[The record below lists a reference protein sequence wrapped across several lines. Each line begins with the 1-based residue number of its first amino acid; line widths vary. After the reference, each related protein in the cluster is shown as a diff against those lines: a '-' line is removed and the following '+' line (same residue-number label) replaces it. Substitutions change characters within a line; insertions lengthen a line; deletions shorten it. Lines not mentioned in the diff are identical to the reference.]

1 MTKEK
6 VSKDA
11 KFESAE
17 VNFPPVEESSRLL
30 IACRPSDYMASEI
43 ARAVEDADA
52 RLLNLNVTAIDCD
65 GLTVT
70 ALRVARR
77 DPQPVARSLER
88 YGYTIVECTAAH
100 ADDDTLRDRYN
111 ELMHILSI

>member
-52 RLLNLNVTAIDCD
+52 RLLNLNVTAIDID

-88 YGYTIVECTAAH
+88 YGYTIVECSAPH
-100 ADDDTLRDRYN
+100 ADDDTLRARYD
-111 ELMHILSI
+111 ELMHYLSI